1 MKLGNYQSLDK
12 KSTKSVF
19 IDYIGAL
26 EIPIIDYVAIGV
38 QDTIHKTS
46 TSMMSRDEWQKTFY
60 TLGLAE
66 HDPLRKAS
74 FNTKSN
80 IFSFDDLDY
89 QDSHGKEV
97 MRLRRLY
104 EIENGLVIMRK
115 NLGHNFMLT
124 LATGYKNFSP
134 YKFFIDKH
142 VAIDRIFSDLINL
155 VSPATKKYQ
164 TQIFN
169 HQGVGAK

>member
-1 MKLGNYQSLDK
+1 M
-12 KSTKSVF
+12 
-19 IDYIGAL
+19 DYIDAL

-46 TSMMSRDEWQKTFY
+46 TSMMSRAEWQETFRN
-60 TLGLAE
+60 LGLAE

-74 FNTKSN
+74 FTTKAN
-80 IFSFDDLDY
+80 IFSFDELDY
-89 QDSHGKEV
+89 QDSCGSEV
-97 MRLRRLY
+97 MKQRRRH

-115 NLGHNFMLT
+115 NLAYNFMLT

-142 VAIDRIFSDLINL
+142 TAIERIFNDLIKL
-155 VSPATKKYQ
+155 VSPATKEYQ
-164 TQIFN
+164 TQILN
-169 HQGVGAK
+169 RRVGDAK

>member
-12 KSTKSVF
+12 KSIQSVF

-46 TSMMSRDEWQKTFY
+46 TSMMSRTEWQKAFR

-74 FNTKSN
+74 FTTKTN
-80 IFSFDDLDY
+80 VFSFDGLDH
-89 QDSHGKEV
+89 QDSHGSEV
-97 MRLRRLY
+97 MRQRRRY

-115 NLGHNFMLT
+115 NLGHNFILT
-124 LATGYKNFSP
+124 LATGYKNFLP

-142 VAIDRIFSDLINL
+142 RVIEIIFDDLIEL
-155 VSPATKKYQ
+155 VHPATEAYQ
-164 TQIFN
+164 TQVFN
-169 HQGVGAK
+169 HHVGDAK